1 MLKAKRKSGHSGRVR
16 IQWPTLTGAAAFCG
30 LTGAPESVVKYLRA
44 DGKCDAFLSNN
55 RIHSLKMIRAVFG
68 ELLKAGELP
77 SGIATPQDWK
87 ALEQARR
94 ESIKR
99 KHDEKLFMLTAD
111 AMRQASQAMALTFAE
126 WERLARELP
135 PAVAGLAADE
145 VGERMTVEIERMR
158 KTLTKKFMEIG
169 K

>member
-1 MLKAKRKSGHSGRVR
+1 MKKLIKSTPNAPVKWPRVSGS
-16 IQWPTLTGAAAFCG
+16 AAFCG
-30 LTGAPESVVKYLRA
+30 LTGAPESVVKYLRST
-44 DGKCDAFLSNN
+44 GCTAFKAANT
-55 RIHSLKMIRAVFG
+55 IDSLQLIQAVFA
-68 ELLKAGELP
+68 ELKKAGEMP
-77 SGIATPQDWK
+77 PGISTPQDWK

>member
-1 MLKAKRKSGHSGRVR
+1 LKL
-16 IQWPTLTGAAAFCG
+16 IQACFDKIKEG
-30 LTGAPESVVKYLRA
+30 
-44 DGKCDAFLSNN
+44 
-55 RIHSLKMIRAVFG
+55 G
-68 ELLKAGELP
+68 EMP
-77 SGIATPQDWK
+77 VGILTPQDWR

-94 ESIKR
+94 EAIKR
-99 KHDEKLFMLTAD
+99 KHDEKLFMLTSD
-111 AMRQASQAMALTFAE
+111 AQFQAAQAMAMTFSE

-158 KTLTKKFMEIG
+158 KTLTKKFIEIG